1 MSNWISKGAVTFS
14 LALGKLE
21 KDLLAQNGSEDIL
34 EQNTGIVNPYI
45 ANQLMNDLKQGR
57 LTQQVKEFRKKHYQ
71 ILKESAK
78 YKFKDGQ
85 LMSEQEVRQ
94 SKIAQGDPY
103 DSYQVEVV
111 FDNKSLGKSL
121 FEEGE
126 VRPMKIQRG
135 VVPKHKLENYTSTV
149 HVRDIDGKNKLIDFY
164 IPNKPG
170 NESIIREVE
179 QIRSNPRVTDLVN
192 FTKISFTTQDSDMLV
207 FEYRT
212 LAFDK
217 IVEYNGNY
225 IVKMFAEVTKNG
237 DWVAQK
243 FMVID

>member
-1 MSNWISKGAVTFS
+1 MSDWIRKGAVTFS

-21 KDLLAQNGSEDIL
+21 KDLFAQNGSEDIL
-34 EQNTGIVNPYI
+34 SQNIGIVNPYI

-94 SKIAQGDPY
+94 SRVTQGDPY

-111 FDNKSLGKSL
+111 FDNKAVGVSL
-121 FEEGE
+121 FESNT
-126 VRPMKIQRG
+126 VRPLKVQRG
-135 VVPKHKLENYTSTV
+135 VTPRHKIENYTSTL
-149 HVRDIDGKNKLIDFY
+149 HVRTVDGNNKLLDFY
-164 IPNKPG
+164 IPKSPENQLIM
-170 NESIIREVE
+170 NELEYLKNTRKIS
-179 QIRSNPRVTDLVN
+179 DLVN
-192 FTKISFTTQDSDMLV
+192 FTKTTFTTQDSEMLV
-207 FEYRT
+207 FEYKM

-217 IVEYNGNY
+217 VVEYNNNY
-225 IVKMFAEVTKNG
+225 IVKMFAECVSDGRWAAEKY
-237 DWVAQK
+237 
-243 FMVID
+243 MVID